1 MPFLNYPEEF
11 EENVDKI
18 LDSIHINN
26 DLKKY
31 LKEKAREIESWVKGF
46 MKKKFCCGM
55 CSSSRIE
62 SKHRILKQYL
72 DSGKRLSELF
82 QVVKELEKMEI
93 SRMENEIERFRKK
106 EKNGA
111 KRILLLHCKRL
122 ILITF

>member
-1 MPFLNYPEEF
+1 M
-11 EENVDKI
+11 
-18 LDSIHINN
+18 DSIHLNN

-31 LKEKAREIESWVKGF
+31 LKEKAKEKESWVKGF

-55 CSSSRIE
+55 CNSSRIE

-72 DSGKRLSELF
+72 NSGKRLSELF